1 MDQPIYTNDPMEWV
15 EKCLHCDLDPQKC
28 KGNCPDKKQSSI
40 DQGSSLLQEL
50 FVLGSMYSRQQKKRD

>member
-15 EKCLHCDLDPQKC
+15 EKCLHCDLDPKSVR
-28 KGNCPDKKQSSI
+28 GIARIKKQSSI